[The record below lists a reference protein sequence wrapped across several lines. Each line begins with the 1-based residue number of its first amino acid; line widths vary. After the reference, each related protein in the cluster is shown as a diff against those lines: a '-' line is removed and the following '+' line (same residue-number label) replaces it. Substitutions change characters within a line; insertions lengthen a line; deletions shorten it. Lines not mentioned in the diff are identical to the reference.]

1 MKKKV
6 IILICVILVIMLI
19 PVRLQLK
26 DGGTVEY
33 KSILYKVS
41 KVHRLIDNGFDIGTE
56 IRILGFKVFDNVES
70 VYDKKELKETKGVEV
85 VPTLSDKV
93 SADTSWCPTFQL
105 IWNDFKNDIV
115 KEDIKFDEKSDILDN
130 LNKEDFTTKD
140 ISDNYYYKIYGRK
153 NLELKNKIET
163 AIKEKFNQTSD
174 ILDQFDWS
182 NDALDSGEDVIDR
195 YFLYSMLYRKF
206 EFNKKFDTFNDKFKE
221 IENVKYFGIIKDN
234 DEIRDQIKVYY
245 YNDENDFAIKLITK
259 NNDEV
264 IVIKN
269 PKGETFEEI
278 YNNIKGKET
287 TDFNS
292 DDNFMMPKID
302 FNVLREYNEL
312 ENRKIETVDGIYTIE
327 KAIQSIKFSLDE
339 KGGKVKSEAG
349 MDVKFETTASDKKI
363 RNFYVD
369 DTFALLLKES
379 NKEKPYF
386 ALRVDDIS
394 KFQQ

>member
-70 VYDKKELKETKGVEV
+70 VYDKKELKETKGAEV

-182 NDALDSGEDVIDR
+182 SDALDSGEDVIDR
-195 YFLYSMLYRKF
+195 YFLYSMLYREF
-206 EFNKKFDTFNDKFKE
+206 EFNRKFDTFNDKFKE

-287 TDFNS
+287 ADFNS

-312 ENRKIETVDGIYTIE
+312 ENREIETIDGIYTIE

>member
-182 NDALDSGEDVIDR
+182 SDALDSGEDVIDR
-195 YFLYSMLYRKF
+195 YFLYSMLYREF

-312 ENRKIETVDGIYTIE
+312 ENRKIETIDGIYTIE

>member
-6 IILICVILVIMLI
+6 ITLICVILVIMLI

-70 VYDKKELKETKGVEV
+70 VYDKKELKETKGAEV

-182 NDALDSGEDVIDR
+182 SDALDSGEDVIDR
-195 YFLYSMLYRKF
+195 YFLYSMLYREF
-206 EFNKKFDTFNDKFKE
+206 EFNRKFDTFNDKFKE

-287 TDFNS
+287 ADFNS

-312 ENRKIETVDGIYTIE
+312 ENREIETIDGIYTIE

>member
-182 NDALDSGEDVIDR
+182 SDALDSGEDVIDR
-195 YFLYSMLYRKF
+195 YFLYSMLYREF

-234 DEIRDQIKVYY
+234 NEIRDQIKVYY

-312 ENRKIETVDGIYTIE
+312 ENREIESIDGIYTIE

>member
-1 MKKKV
+1 MKKK
-6 IILICVILVIMLI
+6 IIIIACVILVIMLI

-41 KVHRLIDNGFDIGTE
+41 KVHRLIDNGYDIGTE

-70 VYDKKELKETKGVEV
+70 VYDKKELKETKGVDV
-85 VPTLSDKV
+85 VPTLSDKI
-93 SADTSWCPTFQL
+93 SKDTSWCPTFQL

-115 KEDIKFDEKSDILDN
+115 KQDIKFEKKLDMLDN
-130 LNKEDFTTKD
+130 LNKEDFTKND
-140 ISDNYYYKIYGRK
+140 ISDSYYYKIYGRK
-153 NLELKNKIET
+153 NLELKSKIEN
-163 AIKEKFNQTSD
+163 AIKEKFNQKSD

-182 NDALDSGEDVIDR
+182 SDALDSGEDVIDR
-195 YFLYSMLYRKF
+195 YFLYSMLYREF
-206 EFNKKFDTFNDKFKE
+206 EFNKKFDTFNDKFKD
-221 IENVKYFGIIKDN
+221 IENVEYFGIIKESN
-234 DEIRDQIKVYY
+234 LIRNQIKVYY
-245 YNDENDFAIKLITK
+245 YNNENDFAIKLITK

-278 YNNIKGKET
+278 YNNIKDKQT
-287 TDFNS
+287 TNFNS

-302 FNVLREYNEL
+302 FNVLREYSEL
-312 ENRKIETVDGIYTIE
+312 ENKEIETIDGIYTIE

-349 MDVKFETTASDKKI
+349 MDVKFETTASDNKI
-363 RNFYVD
+363 RNFYVN
-369 DTFALLLKES
+369 DTFALFLKES
-379 NKEKPYF
+379 NKDKPYF

>member
-115 KEDIKFDEKSDILDN
+115 KQNIKFDKKLDMLDN
-130 LNKEDFTTKD
+130 LNKEDFTKND
-140 ISDNYYYKIYGRK
+140 ISDSYYYKIYGRK

-312 ENRKIETVDGIYTIE
+312 ENREIETIDGIYTIE

>member
-195 YFLYSMLYRKF
+195 YFLYSILYRKF

-312 ENRKIETVDGIYTIE
+312 ENREIETIDGIYTIE

>member
-195 YFLYSMLYRKF
+195 YFLYSMLYREF

-221 IENVKYFGIIKDN
+221 IENVKYFGIIKNN

-245 YNDENDFAIKLITK
+245 YNDEDDFAIKLIAK

-312 ENRKIETVDGIYTIE
+312 ENRKIETIDGIYTVE
-327 KAIQSIKFSLDE
+327 KAIQSIRFSLDE

>member
-1 MKKKV
+1 MKKK
-6 IILICVILVIMLI
+6 IIIIVCVILVVMLI

-41 KVHRLIDNGFDIGTE
+41 KVHRTIDNGFDIGTE
-56 IRILGFKVFDNVES
+56 IRILGFKVYGNVKS
-70 VYDKKELKETKGVEV
+70 VYDKKDLKETKGVEV
-85 VPTLSDKV
+85 VPTLRDKV
-93 SADTSWCPTFQL
+93 STDTSWCPTFQL

-115 KEDIKFDEKSDILDN
+115 KDDIKFDEKLDILDN
-130 LNKEDFTTKD
+130 LNKEEFTTKD

-153 NLELKNKIET
+153 NLELKNKIEA

-174 ILDQFDWS
+174 ILDKFDWS
-182 NDALDSGEDVIDR
+182 NDALDSGEDIIDR
-195 YFLYSMLYRKF
+195 YFLYSMLYREF
-206 EFNKKFDTFNDKFKE
+206 EFNKKFDTFNDKFKD
-221 IENVKYFGIIKDN
+221 IENVKYFGIIKEN

-278 YNNIKGKET
+278 YNNIKDKKT

-312 ENRKIETVDGIYTIE
+312 ENKEIETIDGIYTIE

-349 MDVKFETTASDKKI
+349 MDVKFEATAFDKKI

-369 DTFALLLKES
+369 DTFALFLKES
-379 NKEKPYF
+379 NKNKPYF

>member
-349 MDVKFETTASDKKI
+349 MDVKFETTVSDKKI

>member
-182 NDALDSGEDVIDR
+182 SDALDSGEDVIDR
-195 YFLYSMLYRKF
+195 YFLYSMLYREF

-245 YNDENDFAIKLITK
+245 YNDENNFAIKLITK

-302 FNVLREYNEL
+302 FNVLREYSEL
-312 ENRKIETVDGIYTIE
+312 ENKEIETIDGIYTIE

-349 MDVKFETTASDKKI
+349 MDVKFEATASDKKI

-369 DTFALLLKES
+369 DTFALFLKES

>member
-1 MKKKV
+1 MKKK
-6 IILICVILVIMLI
+6 IIIIACVILVIMLI

-41 KVHRLIDNGFDIGTE
+41 KVHRLIDNGYDIGTE

-70 VYDKKELKETKGVEV
+70 VYDKKELKETKGVDV
-85 VPTLSDKV
+85 VPTLSDKI
-93 SADTSWCPTFQL
+93 SKDTSWCPTFQL

-115 KEDIKFDEKSDILDN
+115 KQDIKFEKKLDMLDN
-130 LNKEDFTTKD
+130 LNKEDFTKND
-140 ISDNYYYKIYGRK
+140 ISDSYYYKIYGRK
-153 NLELKNKIET
+153 NLELKSKIEN
-163 AIKEKFNQTSD
+163 AIKEKFNQKSD

-182 NDALDSGEDVIDR
+182 SDALDSGEDVIDR
-195 YFLYSMLYRKF
+195 YFLYSMLYREF
-206 EFNKKFDTFNDKFKE
+206 EFNKKFDTFNDKFKD
-221 IENVKYFGIIKDN
+221 IENVEYFGIIKESN
-234 DEIRDQIKVYY
+234 LIRNQIKVYY
-245 YNDENDFAIKLITK
+245 YNNENDFAIKLITK

-278 YNNIKGKET
+278 YNNIKDKQT
-287 TDFNS
+287 TSFNS

-302 FNVLREYNEL
+302 FNVLREYSEL
-312 ENRKIETVDGIYTIE
+312 ENKEIETIDGIYTIE

-349 MDVKFETTASDKKI
+349 MDVKFEATTSDKKI
-363 RNFYVD
+363 RNFYVN
-369 DTFALLLKES
+369 DTFALFLKES
-379 NKEKPYF
+379 NKDKPYF

>member
-182 NDALDSGEDVIDR
+182 SDALDSGEDVIDR
-195 YFLYSMLYRKF
+195 YFLYSMLYREF
-206 EFNKKFDTFNDKFKE
+206 EFNKKFDTFNDEFKE

-312 ENRKIETVDGIYTIE
+312 ENRKIETIDGIYTIE

>member
-6 IILICVILVIMLI
+6 IIIICVILVIMLI

-26 DGGTVEY
+26 DGGTIEY

-41 KVHRLIDNGFDIGTE
+41 KVHRTIDNGFDIGTE

-70 VYDKKELKETKGVEV
+70 VYEKKELKETKGVEV
-85 VPTLSDKV
+85 VPTLSDKI
-93 SADTSWCPTFQL
+93 SKDTSWCPTFQL

-115 KEDIKFDEKSDILDN
+115 KQNIKFDKKLDMLDN
-130 LNKEDFTTKD
+130 LNKEDFTKND
-140 ISDNYYYKIYGRK
+140 ISDSYYYKIYGRK
-153 NLELKNKIET
+153 NLELKSKIEN
-163 AIKEKFNQTSD
+163 AIKEKFNQKSD

-195 YFLYSMLYRKF
+195 YFLYSMLYREF
-206 EFNKKFDTFNDKFKE
+206 EFNKKFDTFNDKFKD
-221 IENVKYFGIIKDN
+221 IKNVEYFGIIKESN
-234 DEIRDQIKVYY
+234 LIRNQIKVYY
-245 YNDENDFAIKLITK
+245 YNNENDFAIKLITK

-278 YNNIKGKET
+278 YNNIKCKET

-312 ENRKIETVDGIYTIE
+312 ENRKIETIDGIYTIE

-349 MDVKFETTASDKKI
+349 MDVKFEATASDKKI

-369 DTFALLLKES
+369 DTFALFLKES
-379 NKEKPYF
+379 NKDKPYF

>member
-6 IILICVILVIMLI
+6 IIIICVILVIMLI

-26 DGGTVEY
+26 DGGTIEY

-41 KVHRLIDNGFDIGTE
+41 KVHRTIDNGFDIGTE

-70 VYDKKELKETKGVEV
+70 VYEKKELKETKGVEV
-85 VPTLSDKV
+85 VPTLSDKI
-93 SADTSWCPTFQL
+93 SKDTSWCPTFQL
-105 IWNDFKNDIV
+105 IWNDFKNNIV
-115 KEDIKFDEKSDILDN
+115 KQNIKFDKKLDMLDN
-130 LNKEDFTTKD
+130 LNKEDFTKND
-140 ISDNYYYKIYGRK
+140 ISDSYYYKIYGRK
-153 NLELKNKIET
+153 NLELKSKIEN
-163 AIKEKFNQTSD
+163 AIKEKFNQKSD

-195 YFLYSMLYRKF
+195 YFLYSMLYREF
-206 EFNKKFDTFNDKFKE
+206 EFNKKFDTFNDKFKD
-221 IENVKYFGIIKDN
+221 IKNVEYFGIIKESN
-234 DEIRDQIKVYY
+234 LIRNQIKVYY
-245 YNDENDFAIKLITK
+245 YNNENDFAIKLITK

-278 YNNIKGKET
+278 YNNIKDKQT
-287 TDFNS
+287 TSFNS

-312 ENRKIETVDGIYTIE
+312 ENRKIETIDGIYTIE
-327 KAIQSIKFSLDE
+327 KAIQSIRFSLDE

-349 MDVKFETTASDKKI
+349 MDVKFEATASDKKI

-369 DTFALLLKES
+369 DTFALFLKES
-379 NKEKPYF
+379 NKDKPYF

>member
-6 IILICVILVIMLI
+6 IIIICVILVIMLI

-26 DGGTVEY
+26 DGGTIEY

-41 KVHRLIDNGFDIGTE
+41 KVHRTIDNGFDIGTE

-70 VYDKKELKETKGVEV
+70 VYEKKELKETKGVEV
-85 VPTLSDKV
+85 VPTLSDKI
-93 SADTSWCPTFQL
+93 SKDTSWCPTFQL

-115 KEDIKFDEKSDILDN
+115 KQNIKFDKKLDMLDN
-130 LNKEDFTTKD
+130 LNKEDFTKND
-140 ISDNYYYKIYGRK
+140 ISDSYYYKIYGRK
-153 NLELKNKIET
+153 NLELKSKIEN
-163 AIKEKFNQTSD
+163 AIKEKFNQKSD

-195 YFLYSMLYRKF
+195 YFLYSMLYREF
-206 EFNKKFDTFNDKFKE
+206 EFNKKFDTFNDKFKD
-221 IENVKYFGIIKDN
+221 IKNVEYFGIIKESN
-234 DEIRDQIKVYY
+234 LIRNQIKVYY
-245 YNDENDFAIKLITK
+245 YNNENDFAIKLITK

-278 YNNIKGKET
+278 YNNIKCKET

-312 ENRKIETVDGIYTIE
+312 ENRKIETIDGIYTIE

>member
-182 NDALDSGEDVIDR
+182 SDALDSGEDVIDR
-195 YFLYSMLYRKF
+195 YFLYSMLYREF

-234 DEIRDQIKVYY
+234 DEIRGQIKVYY

-312 ENRKIETVDGIYTIE
+312 ENKKIETVDGIYTIE

-349 MDVKFETTASDKKI
+349 MDVKFETTASDKKN

>member
-56 IRILGFKVFDNVES
+56 IRILGFKVFYNVKS
-70 VYDKKELKETKGVEV
+70 VYDKKELKETKGVDV
-85 VPTLSDKV
+85 VSTLSDKV

-182 NDALDSGEDVIDR
+182 SDALDSGEDVIDR
-195 YFLYSMLYRKF
+195 YFLYSMLYREF

-312 ENRKIETVDGIYTIE
+312 ENRKIETIDGIYTVE
-327 KAIQSIKFSLDE
+327 KAIQSIRFSLDE

>member
-33 KSILYKVS
+33 KSIFYKVS

-70 VYDKKELKETKGVEV
+70 VYDKKELKETKGVDV

-93 SADTSWCPTFQL
+93 TADTSWCPTFQL

-115 KEDIKFDEKSDILDN
+115 KQNIKFDKKLDMLDN

-182 NDALDSGEDVIDR
+182 SDALDSGEDVIDR
-195 YFLYSMLYRKF
+195 YFLYSMLYREF

-312 ENRKIETVDGIYTIE
+312 ENREIETIDGIYTIE

>member
-115 KEDIKFDEKSDILDN
+115 KQNIKFDKKLDMLDN
-130 LNKEDFTTKD
+130 LNKEDFTKND
-140 ISDNYYYKIYGRK
+140 ISDSYYYKIYGRK

>member
-1 MKKKV
+1 MKKKI

-70 VYDKKELKETKGVEV
+70 VYNKKELKETKGVDV
-85 VPTLSDKV
+85 VPTLSDKI
-93 SADTSWCPTFQL
+93 SKDTSWCPTFQL

-115 KEDIKFDEKSDILDN
+115 KQNIKFDKKLDMLDN
-130 LNKEDFTTKD
+130 LNKEDFTKND
-140 ISDNYYYKIYGRK
+140 ISDSYYYKIYGRK
-153 NLELKNKIET
+153 NLELKSKIEN
-163 AIKEKFNQTSD
+163 AIKEKFNQKSD

-182 NDALDSGEDVIDR
+182 SDALDSGEDTIDR
-195 YFLYSMLYRKF
+195 YFLYSMLYREF
-206 EFNKKFDTFNDKFKE
+206 EFNKKFDTFNDKFKD
-221 IENVKYFGIIKDN
+221 IENVEYFGIIKNN
-234 DEIRDQIKVYY
+234 DVVREQIKVYY

-264 IVIKN
+264 IIIKN
-269 PKGETFEEI
+269 PKGETFDEI
-278 YNNIKGKET
+278 YNSVKDKKIHE
-287 TDFNS
+287 FN
-292 DDNFMMPKID
+292 DKDNFMMPKID
-302 FNVLREYNEL
+302 FNVLREYDEL
-312 ENRKIETVDGIYTIE
+312 ENKEIVTLDGIYTIE
-327 KAIQSIKFSLDE
+327 KAIQSIMFSLDE

-349 MDVKFETTASDKKI
+349 MDVKYETSTIEKY
-363 RNFYVD
+363 RNFYVN
-369 DTFALLLKES
+369 DTFALFLKES
-379 NKEKPYF
+379 NKDKPYF

>member
-1 MKKKV
+1 MKKK
-6 IILICVILVIMLI
+6 IIIIICIVLIVMLI

-41 KVHRLIDNGFDIGTE
+41 KVHRTIDNGFDIGTE
-56 IRILGFKVFDNVES
+56 IEILGFKVYDNVES

-85 VPTLSDKV
+85 VPTLSDKI
-93 SADTSWCPTFQL
+93 SKDTSWCPTFQL

-115 KEDIKFDEKSDILDN
+115 KQNIKFDKKLDMLDN
-130 LNKEDFTTKD
+130 LNKEDFTKND
-140 ISDNYYYKIYGRK
+140 ISDSYYYKIYGRK
-153 NLELKNKIET
+153 NLELKSKIEN
-163 AIKEKFNQTSD
+163 AIKEKFNQKSD

-182 NDALDSGEDVIDR
+182 SDALDSGEDVIDR
-195 YFLYSMLYRKF
+195 YFLYSMLYREF
-206 EFNKKFDTFNDKFKE
+206 EFNKKFDTFNDKFKD
-221 IENVKYFGIIKDN
+221 IKNVEYFGIIKESN
-234 DEIRDQIKVYY
+234 LIRNQIKVYY
-245 YNDENDFAIKLITK
+245 YNNENDFAIKLITK

-278 YNNIKGKET
+278 YNNIKDKQT
-287 TDFNS
+287 TSFNS

-302 FNVLREYNEL
+302 FNVLREYSEL
-312 ENRKIETVDGIYTIE
+312 ENKEIETIDGIYTIE

-349 MDVKFETTASDKKI
+349 MDVKFEATASDKKI

-369 DTFALLLKES
+369 DTFALFLKES
-379 NKEKPYF
+379 NKDKPYF

>member
-182 NDALDSGEDVIDR
+182 SDALDSGEDVIDR
-195 YFLYSMLYRKF
+195 YFLYSMLYREF
-206 EFNKKFDTFNDKFKE
+206 EFNKKFDTFNDEFKE

-312 ENRKIETVDGIYTIE
+312 ENRKIETIDGIYTIE
-327 KAIQSIKFSLDE
+327 KAIQSIKFSFDE

>member
-1 MKKKV
+1 MKKK
-6 IILICVILVIMLI
+6 IIIIACVILVIMLI

-41 KVHRLIDNGFDIGTE
+41 KVHRLIDNGYDIGTE

-70 VYDKKELKETKGVEV
+70 VYDKKELKETKGVDV
-85 VPTLSDKV
+85 VPTLSDKI
-93 SADTSWCPTFQL
+93 SKDTSWCPTFQL

-115 KEDIKFDEKSDILDN
+115 KQDIKFEKKLDMLDN
-130 LNKEDFTTKD
+130 LNKEDFTKND
-140 ISDNYYYKIYGRK
+140 ISDSYYYKIYGRK
-153 NLELKNKIET
+153 NLELKSKIEN
-163 AIKEKFNQTSD
+163 AIKEKFNQKSD

-182 NDALDSGEDVIDR
+182 SDALDSGEDVIDR
-195 YFLYSMLYRKF
+195 YFLYSMLYREF
-206 EFNKKFDTFNDKFKE
+206 EFNKKFDTFNDKFKD
-221 IENVKYFGIIKDN
+221 IKNVEYFGIIK
-234 DEIRDQIKVYY
+234 ESILIRNQIKVYY
-245 YNDENDFAIKLITK
+245 YNNENDFAIKLITK

-278 YNNIKGKET
+278 YNNIKDKQT
-287 TDFNS
+287 TSFNS

-302 FNVLREYNEL
+302 FNVLREYSEL
-312 ENRKIETVDGIYTIE
+312 ENKEIETIDGIYTIE

-349 MDVKFETTASDKKI
+349 MDVKFEATASDKKI
-363 RNFYVD
+363 RNFYVN
-369 DTFALLLKES
+369 DTFALFLKES
-379 NKEKPYF
+379 NKDKPYF
-386 ALRVDDIS
+386 ALRVEDIS

>member
-1 MKKKV
+1 MKKK
-6 IILICVILVIMLI
+6 IIIIACVILVIMLI

-41 KVHRLIDNGFDIGTE
+41 KVHRLIDNGYDIGTE

-70 VYDKKELKETKGVEV
+70 VYDKKELKETKGVDV
-85 VPTLSDKV
+85 VPTLSDKI
-93 SADTSWCPTFQL
+93 SKDTSWCPTFQL

-115 KEDIKFDEKSDILDN
+115 KQDIKFEKKLDMLDN
-130 LNKEDFTTKD
+130 LNKEDFTKND
-140 ISDNYYYKIYGRK
+140 ISDSYYYKIYGRK
-153 NLELKNKIET
+153 NLELKSKIEN
-163 AIKEKFNQTSD
+163 AIKEKFNQKSD

-182 NDALDSGEDVIDR
+182 SDALDSGEDVIDR
-195 YFLYSMLYRKF
+195 YFLYSMLYREF
-206 EFNKKFDTFNDKFKE
+206 EFNKKFDTFNDKFKD
-221 IENVKYFGIIKDN
+221 IKNVEYFGIIKESN
-234 DEIRDQIKVYY
+234 LIRNQIKVYY
-245 YNDENDFAIKLITK
+245 YNNENDFAIKLITK

-278 YNNIKGKET
+278 YNNIKDKQT
-287 TDFNS
+287 TSFNS

-302 FNVLREYNEL
+302 FNVLREYSEL
-312 ENRKIETVDGIYTIE
+312 ENKEIETIDGIYTIE

-349 MDVKFETTASDKKI
+349 MDVKFEATASDNKI

-369 DTFALLLKES
+369 DTFALFLKES
-379 NKEKPYF
+379 NKDKPYF